1 MVLFKIERL
10 SYRMTNAYLA
20 MGQTPYVCPPVRGA
34 DAVGP
39 TSRSQTQME
48 RWPSKAPIPAVSLAA
63 STTVGRSSRVPSP
76 HLTQCLTGSRCS
88 VNVEPGIS
96 KVIFDTC
103 EEKLNE
109 TVQATKLCNW

>member
-10 SYRMTNAYLA
+10 SYRKTNVYLA
-20 MGQTPYVCPPVRGA
+20 MGQTPYVCPPVRGT
-34 DAVGP
+34 DSVGP
-39 TSRSQTQME
+39 TSRSQTQTK
-48 RWPSKAPIPAVSLAA
+48 RWTSKAPIPAVPLAA
-63 STTVGRSSRVPSP
+63 SMTVGRSSGVPFP
-76 HLTQCLTGSRCS
+76 HLTHCLTGSRCS
-88 VNVEPGIS
+88 VNIEPSIS